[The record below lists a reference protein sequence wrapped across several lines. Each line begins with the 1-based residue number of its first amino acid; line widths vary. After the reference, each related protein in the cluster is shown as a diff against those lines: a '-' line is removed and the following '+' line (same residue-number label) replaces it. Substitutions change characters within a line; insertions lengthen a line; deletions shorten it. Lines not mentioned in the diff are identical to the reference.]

1 MVAVDAEGSPIT
13 EIALVE
19 FEASSG
25 NLRTEHVFKE
35 EEEGRHVLGKAKR
48 RDAKKVFKQYAKDGA
63 LFYSHAGTNYEDYC
77 MQVWKVPGD
86 QMIDT
91 YKMLHTM
98 FPHCRPGA
106 DGDDQGTFINTSLF
120 FFSCFF
126 FSYFFCLC
134 NFQKLYSRRN
144 NFNNFYFTVLYFI
157 AILLLL
163 IYRFHWFTSH

>member
-48 RDAKKVFKQYAKDGA
+48 KQAKIVFKQYAKDGA

-106 DGDDQGTFINTSLF
+106 DGDDQGTFINTSWF

-126 FSYFFCLC
+126 FSVTFFACVIFKNYIPEEIIL
-134 NFQKLYSRRN
+134 
-144 NFNNFYFTVLYFI
+144 TIFI
-157 AILLLL
+157 LLFFILLL
-163 IYRFHWFTSH
+163 YFYY